1 MREREKGMGGRKQ
14 VQNSRLASSSPCAGC
29 KLLRRR
35 CAHDCIFAPYFP
47 ASEPLKFATV
57 HKVFGASNVS
67 KLLQDIPVQHRGDA
81 VSSLVYEANARVRD
95 PIYGCVGA
103 ISSLQHQVES
113 LQAQLALAQA
123 EMVNLRMRQTVYLAH
138 QLGQE
143 SLQNNTYIG
152 LGKGAA
158 VSTDSS
164 AMSSQKL
171 VECDTN
177 LKAMFNLDVVVDQ
190 TNLGSPMWSC

>member
-1 MREREKGMGGRKQ
+1 
-14 VQNSRLASSSPCAGC
+14 
-29 KLLRRR
+29 
-35 CAHDCIFAPYFP
+35 
-47 ASEPLKFATV
+47 
-57 HKVFGASNVS
+57 
-67 KLLQDIPVQHRGDA
+67 VQHRGDA

-123 EMVNLRMRQTVYLAH
+123 EMVNLRMRQAAYLAH
-138 QLGQE
+138 HLGQE
-143 SLQNNTYIG
+143 TLQDNAYIG
-152 LGKGAA
+152 FGKGGT

-171 VECDTN
+171 VECDASFKN
-177 LKAMFNLDVVVDQ
+177 MYNLDVVVDQ
-190 TNLGSPMWSC
+190 AYLDSPMWSC